1 MIAYVA
7 LMKVISA
14 TKARSQL
21 YSLIDETADSREPIQ
36 IMGKRSNAVLLSQED
51 WSALQ
56 ETLHLLSIPGMRES
70 IREGM
75 ETPVDEC
82 SKELKW

>member
-1 MIAYVA
+1 MNT
-7 LMKVISA
+7 ISA

-21 YSLIDETADSREPIQ
+21 YSLIDEASVSHEPIH
-36 IMGKRSNAVLLSQED
+36 ITGKRSNAVLLSQED

-56 ETLHLLSIPGMRES
+56 ETLHLLSVPGMRES

-75 ETPVDEC
+75 ETPVDQC
-82 SKELKW
+82 ADTLKW